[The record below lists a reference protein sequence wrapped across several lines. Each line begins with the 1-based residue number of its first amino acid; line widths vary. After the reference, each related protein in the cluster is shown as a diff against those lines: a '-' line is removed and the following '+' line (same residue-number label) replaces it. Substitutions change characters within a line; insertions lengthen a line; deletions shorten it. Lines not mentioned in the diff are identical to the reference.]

1 MLHDRI
7 GNAACE
13 LFMNAE
19 VAGKIAAMPSVSTS
33 SSPAPVS
40 TPHPST
46 GTARHALVL
55 GLLTAVGPFAIDM
68 YLPALPALTR
78 ALHADAHGAQASLM
92 SFFFALGAG
101 QLIAGPLSDRFGR
114 KQPLYLGL
122 LVFGLASIGCAL
134 APSLEV
140 LVVLRFV
147 QGLGACAAMVTPRAV
162 VRDLYT
168 GPDAA
173 RLMASLLTV
182 YSVSPILAPLA
193 GSAVASAFGWRG
205 VFAALCA
212 LAVAALAM
220 VAWLLEE
227 TRPAPARRTGGW
239 RTAVD
244 GYRTLLADRQ
254 FLALALIASCAVGCF
269 FVYIANSAFVMT
281 AHYGVSPRSYAL
293 LFALNALALIGVSR
307 FNARLVAR
315 FGLRCL
321 LRGAVAAQAAL
332 MLALLLMQL
341 AGVDALAGLVLLL
354 MAGFGLNGLIVPS
367 AFVLAMERHA
377 GLAGAASA
385 LLGAA
390 NFAGGALVMAAV
402 SPFAD
407 GTPLP
412 MVAGIAACSAIALT
426 TALYRLG
433 ATGPT
438 P

>member
-1 MLHDRI
+1 M
-7 GNAACE
+7 
-13 LFMNAE
+13 
-19 VAGKIAAMPSVSTS
+19 
-33 SSPAPVS
+33 
-40 TPHPST
+40 
-46 GTARHALVL
+46 VL
-55 GLLTAVGPFAIDM
+55 GLLTAIGPFAIDM

-114 KQPLYLGL
+114 KRPLYLGL

-134 APSLEV
+134 APSLQV
-140 LVVLRFV
+140 LVVLRFI
-147 QGLGACAAMVTPRAV
+147 QGLGACTAMVTPRAV

-205 VFAALCA
+205 VFAVLCA

-227 TRPAPARRTGGW
+227 TRPAPARRLGGL
-239 RTAVD
+239 RAAVD

-269 FVYIANSAFVMT
+269 FVYVANSAFVMT
-281 AHYGVSPRSYAL
+281 AHYGVLRSYAL
-293 LFALNALALIGVSR
+293 LFALNALAVIGMSR
-307 FNARLVAR
+307 FNGRLVAR
-315 FGLRCL
+315 FGLRRL
-321 LRGAVAAQAAL
+321 LRGAVATQAAL
-332 MLALLLMQL
+332 VLALLLMQL
-341 AGVDALAGLVLLL
+341 AGVDALGWLVLLL
-354 MAGFGLNGLIVPS
+354 MAGFGLNALILPS

-385 LLGAA
+385 LIGTA
-390 NFAGGALVMAAV
+390 NFAGGAIVMAAV

-412 MVAGIAACSAIALT
+412 MVAGIAACSAVALAIALG
-426 TALYRLG
+426 RLG
-433 ATGPT
+433 VPRAAP
-438 P
+438 

>member
-1 MLHDRI
+1 MSS
-7 GNAACE
+7 A
-13 LFMNAE
+13 
-19 VAGKIAAMPSVSTS
+19 STS
-33 SSPAPVS
+33 PPSPPLS
-40 TPHPST
+40 TPRPSP
-46 GTARHALVL
+46 GTARHAMVL
-55 GLLTAVGPFAIDM
+55 GLLTAIGPFAIDM

-114 KQPLYLGL
+114 KRPLYLGL

-134 APSLEV
+134 APSLQV
-140 LVVLRFV
+140 LVVLRFI
-147 QGLGACAAMVTPRAV
+147 QGLGACTAMVTPRAV

-205 VFAALCA
+205 VFAVLCA

-227 TRPAPARRTGGW
+227 TRPASVRRLGGW
-239 RTAVD
+239 RAAVD
-244 GYRTLLADRQ
+244 GYRTPLADRQ

-269 FVYIANSAFVMT
+269 FVYVANSAFVMT

-293 LFALNALALIGVSR
+293 LFALNALAVIGMSR
-307 FNARLVAR
+307 FNGRLVAR
-315 FGLRCL
+315 FGLRRL

-341 AGVDALAGLVLLL
+341 AGGDALGWLVLLL
-354 MAGFGLNGLIVPS
+354 MAGFGLNALILPS

-385 LLGAA
+385 LIGTA
-390 NFAGGALVMAAV
+390 NFAGGAIVMAAV

-412 MVAGIAACSAIALT
+412 MVAGIAACSAVALAIALG
-426 TALYRLG
+426 RLG
-433 ATGPT
+433 VPRAAP
-438 P
+438 